1 MTLFNDDPCFT
12 EFKHAIEG
20 FALPKRFTFPFYYQ
34 PHPLCQLAAKE
45 LQCYLD
51 EQTQWQHNFG
61 LTGNTEDA
69 TGNTE
74 DATGKM
80 FGVLIVKKSDNTI
93 GYLSAFS
100 GKLADKNVHR
110 HFVPPVFDMLI
121 KEDFF
126 LTEQQAINKINDDL
140 DSRLRNE
147 AYTETKQLLSRY
159 LTESVNEITQLQ
171 HSNAEQKKQR
181 KAKRTSAKV
190 TLSEHNFNALN
201 EQLNK
206 ESVANKNSLNALK
219 AQWKS
224 QIEQLEQALLVHNN
238 AIDKL
243 KLTRKKRS
251 NALQK
256 KLFEHYQF
264 LNIKG
269 AKKDLNTIFK
279 DSVHPPPAGAGEC
292 AAPKLLHYAFANNLT
307 PLAMAEFWW
316 GVSPKSEIRQHGNFY
331 PACIGKCQ
339 PILTHMLEGMAIDNN
354 PLLDN
359 PAAGKTLAII
369 YQDTHIVVVN
379 KPAEFLSVPGKHIND
394 SVLTRIEQLFPQ
406 ATGGIIVHRL
416 DMSTSGL
423 MVLALNPRAHKGL
436 QKQFIKRE
444 VSKRYIAVISGK
456 VNSTEGKITLPL
468 RGDLN
473 DRPRQ
478 LVCNELGKKAETTW
492 QLISQSDKVSRVY
505 LYPKT
510 GRTHQLRVHCAHSD
524 GLNSPIVGDD
534 LYGKKANRLH
544 LHAQQLAFCHPITKA
559 PLTFECE
566 PDF

>member
-1 MTLFNDDPCFT
+1 MTLFNDAPCFT

-45 LQCYLD
+45 LQRYLD

-61 LTGNTEDA
+61 L

-100 GKLADKNVHR
+100 GKLADKNVHQ

-354 PLLDN
+354 PLLEN